1 MKILITD
8 DHALV
13 REGLK
18 HALAAIEDGVE
29 LRLASDRAQTLAALQ
44 AQPDFDLLVLD
55 LALPDV
61 QGLDLLTEIRTRY
74 PALPVLVCSGS
85 GDTDL
90 MFRCMDAGAA
100 GYVTKSSPTEVIR
113 GAIRLVLAGDTYV
126 PSAMITAVRRA
137 HRAASGERS
146 PTLTERHREIL
157 ARVAEGRSNKDI
169 ARLLG
174 LSDAT
179 VKAHLA
185 VIFRVLKV
193 TNRMRAVQALRRLEA
208 ESQNDDGPA

>member
-44 AQPDFDLLVLD
+44 AEPDFDLLVLD

-61 QGLDLLTEIRTRY
+61 QGLELLAEIRTRY
-74 PALPVLVCSGS
+74 PTLPVLVCSGS
-85 GDTDL
+85 GDAEV
-90 MFRCMDAGAA
+90 MFRCIDAGAA
-100 GYVTKSSPTEVIR
+100 GYVNKSSPTEVIR

-126 PSAMITAVRRA
+126 PAAMIAAVRRA
-137 HRAASGERS
+137 HPGVPGERA
-146 PTLTERHREIL
+146 PALTERHREIL
-157 ARVAEGRSNKDI
+157 ALVAEGRSNKDI

-185 VIFRVLKV
+185 AIFRVLKV

-208 ESQNDDGPA
+208 EPGGDGAS

>member
-44 AQPDFDLLVLD
+44 AEPDFDLLVLD

-61 QGLDLLTEIRTRY
+61 QGLELLAEIRTRY
-74 PALPVLVCSGS
+74 PTLPVLVCSGS
-85 GDTDL
+85 GDAEV
-90 MFRCMDAGAA
+90 MFRCIDAGAA
-100 GYVTKSSPTEVIR
+100 GYVNKSSPTEVIR

-126 PSAMITAVRRA
+126 PAAMIAAARRA
-137 HRAASGERS
+137 HPGVPGERA
-146 PTLTERHREIL
+146 PALTERHREIL
-157 ARVAEGRSNKDI
+157 ALVAEGRSNKDI

-185 VIFRVLKV
+185 AIFRVLKV

-208 ESQNDDGPA
+208 EPGGDGAS